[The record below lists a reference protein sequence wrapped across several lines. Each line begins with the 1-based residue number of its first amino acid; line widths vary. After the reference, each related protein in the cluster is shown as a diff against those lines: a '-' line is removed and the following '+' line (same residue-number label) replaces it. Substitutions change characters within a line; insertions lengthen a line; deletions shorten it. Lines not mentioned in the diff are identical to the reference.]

1 MSLFPRAASLL
12 FTLLHTLLF
21 TLLLAAGPARA
32 DSAPGAA
39 AERAAAR
46 TESRLAQLAQTRR
59 ALAGVSAEGA
69 SVIAWRDGRAVVK
82 IAVEALG
89 ERGKRLADF
98 YYADGR
104 LVLAHLRRIDYGA
117 DIAESLQ
124 GKTLRADVVEEHRLA
139 FAGGRLVQWLEG
151 GQPVAAG
158 DTRWRTQQADTLAEA
173 RAMQRLMQTAA
184 PAGRDCEWS
193 CSRPQGA
200 GCARYRCN

>member
-1 MSLFPRAASLL
+1 MSLFSRVAALL
-12 FTLLHTLLF
+12 IGLV
-21 TLLLAAGPARA
+21 LATGLARA
-32 DSAPGAA
+32 DAAPSTA
-39 AERAAAR
+39 AERAVAR
-46 TESRLAQLAQTRR
+46 TESRLAQLAQAQR

-69 SVIAWRDGRAVVK
+69 SVVAWRDGRAIVK

-124 GKTLRADVVEEHRLA
+124 GKTLRSDVVEEHRLA
-139 FAGGRLVQWLEG
+139 FASGRLVRWLEG
-151 GQPVAAG
+151 GQPVARG
-158 DTRWRTQQADTLAEA
+158 DARWHTRQADTLAEA
-173 RAMQRLMQTAA
+173 NGLRLLMQTAA
-184 PAGRDCEWS
+184 PAGKDCEWV
-193 CSRPQGA
+193 CSRSQGA